1 VDVKTLRSALA
12 LNLSLGCLLA
22 VGWQFIAVGQAAAAS
37 AKYGNCQS
45 IRLPVALAPGD
56 PANQAIAGMYCVP
69 VRWASGPH
77 EVDVMTPGATYN
89 SAYWD
94 WPQNP
99 ALYSYVDKTLQAG
112 RAALDYNRLGTGN
125 SSRPPSA
132 ALAVSD
138 EAYVLHQLV
147 AWLRGSRG
155 YSQVN
160 LIGHSLGSVISI
172 QEAGLYQDVSRVVVT
187 GLLHPPNAGVGFAT
201 TLLSLLHPAALDP
214 QFLGLGFDLGY
225 LTTIPSDR
233 AADFYS
239 AAADPAVVTYD
250 EAHKDVVP
258 MTDLTSLSTTWALP
272 SGPNVSDSVTAPVL
286 IVIGAQDAIFCTAPP
301 VLDCSQTA
309 ELLASEEPYYTSAAS
324 LTIDS
329 ISGTGHDIALHP
341 SADQSFALIN
351 QWITTH

>member
-1 VDVKTLRSALA
+1 
-12 LNLSLGCLLA
+12 
-22 VGWQFIAVGQAAAAS
+22 
-37 AKYGNCQS
+37 
-45 IRLPVALAPGD
+45 
-56 PANQAIAGMYCVP
+56 MYCVP
-69 VRWASGPH
+69 VSWAPGPH
-77 EVDVMTPGATYN
+77 EADLMTPGATYN

-94 WPQNP
+94 WPQDP
-99 ALYSYVDKTLQAG
+99 ALYSYADKTLQAG
-112 RAALDYNRLGTGN
+112 RAAFDYDRLGTGS

-132 ALAVSD
+132 DINISD

-147 AWLRGSRG
+147 AWLRTSQG

-187 GLLHPPNAGVGFAT
+187 GLLHQPNVGAGFAT

-214 QFLGLGFDLGY
+214 QFLGMSLDLGY

-239 AAADPAVVTYD
+239 AAADPAVVAYD

-258 MTDLTSLSTTWALP
+258 MTDLTSLATTWALP
-272 SGPNVSDSVTAPVL
+272 AGLNVSDSVTAPVL
-286 IVIGAQDAIFCTAPP
+286 VVIGQQDVIFCAAPP

-309 ELLASEEPYYTSAAS
+309 ELFASEAPYYSSAAS

-329 ISGTGHDIALHP
+329 IPGTGHDIALHP